1 MHLNCY
7 TVSVTTDS
15 SGDAT
20 RYTAP
25 ATGFVRAIR
34 YVPHGT
40 TPLDTNADVTVTGNT
55 SGIGVY
61 TKANIGTSAFTVQP
75 RAACA
80 SAVDGAALT
89 YDGTRVVNDLIPVA
103 DEAIKVV
110 VAQGADTKSGT
121 FYIYVG

>member
-1 MHLNCY
+1 MHLTCY
-7 TVSVTTDS
+7 TVAVTTDS

-34 YVPHGT
+34 YVPHGS

-55 SGIGVY
+55 SGIAIIAV
-61 TKANIGTSAFTVQP
+61 TNIGTSALNLYP
-75 RAACA
+75 RAATVTTA
-80 SAVDGAALT
+80 NAAAL
-89 YDGTRVVNDLIPVA
+89 YAAGGTAVNDLIPVA
-103 DEAIKVV
+103 DEAIKLV